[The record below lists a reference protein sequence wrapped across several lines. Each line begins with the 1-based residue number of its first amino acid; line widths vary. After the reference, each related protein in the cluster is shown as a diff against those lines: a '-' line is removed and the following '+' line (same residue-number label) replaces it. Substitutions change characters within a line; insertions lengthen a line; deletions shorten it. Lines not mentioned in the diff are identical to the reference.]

1 MEEKLIICCTFT
13 VSGSLADLDQGKR
26 TESGSDLCSTYTVHC
41 PKYLATFRDIEGN
54 VTAKKLYT

>member
-1 MEEKLIICCTFT
+1 MESLGVSVKNLARWRKSVINEQKLTAGG
-13 VSGSLADLDQGKR
+13 GSL
-26 TESGSDLCSTYTVHC
+26 HC

>member
-26 TESGSDLCSTYTVHC
+26 TESGSDLCSTYTVDTHNEM
-41 PKYLATFRDIEGN
+41 F
-54 VTAKKLYT
+54 